1 MKRIKIK
8 GIEKE
13 FEIISGNIYDINI
26 ENIPFYHQLFT
37 AFLLEDSE
45 MIHVSDN
52 YVLLDNMDEILFIK
66 DAFSLD
72 PNNKKILNALYKK
85 IQNECSSKYQELL
98 QRKNEDFLDLLNQ
111 IAMDRNMSM
120 DYDAELSLTDILS
133 LYHFSF
139 RTDDEN
145 YFDRL
150 INYIKANL
158 EIKNIHI
165 MVSFNLLPLL
175 KEEEIVLLK
184 REIEFLGITIL
195 NFNISI
201 NHSVKDIEHL
211 TIDKDLC
218 EF

>member
-13 FEIISGNIYDINI
+13 FEIISGNIYDVHI
-26 ENIPFYHQLFT
+26 ENVPFYHQLFS

-45 MIHVSDN
+45 TIHLSDN
-52 YVLLDNMDEILFIK
+52 YLLLDNMDEILLIS
-66 DAFSLD
+66 DVFSLN

-85 IQNECSSKYQELL
+85 IQNECSSEYQEFL
-98 QRKNEDFLDLLNQ
+98 QRKNEEFLDLLNQ

-139 RTDDEN
+139 RTENEN

-158 EIKNIHI
+158 EIKNIQI
-165 MVSFNLLPLL
+165 LVSFNLLPLL
-175 KEEEIVLLK
+175 TEEEIILLK
-184 REIEFLGITIL
+184 KEIEFLGITIL

-201 NHSVKDIEHL
+201 NRSAKDIEHL